1 MILTAPT
8 PVGMGGSNWDWYTT
22 IEVWILSLL
31 TPPPP
36 FFLAVLA
43 MGIVGIEI
51 GEIIYVPCMYINF
64 KIGIKYH
71 MVECVM
77 LNVND
82 KS

>member
-1 MILTAPT
+1 LKLIYYYRSL
-8 PVGMGGSNWDWYTT
+8 D
-22 IEVWILSLL
+22 IES
-31 TPPPP
+31 TNNPPPP

-71 MVECVM
+71 MVVC
-77 LNVND
+77 NV
-82 KS
+82 KCK

>member
-1 MILTAPT
+1 MRLIYYYQSLDIESTNT
-8 PVGMGGSNWDWYTT
+8 PS
-22 IEVWILSLL
+22 
-31 TPPPP
+31 P
-36 FFLAVLA
+36 FLLAVLA

-51 GEIIYVPCMYINF
+51 GEIIYVLCMYINF